1 MQSLA
6 CGKVRV
12 LNKTPRGK
20 EVDDGDAFDVNDA
33 LNEPRFRIKINAIQM
48 RETPEEAAVT
58 NEKVFQDR
66 QYQIDAAIVRIMK
79 VRSPRA
85 CLVVCDLAA
94 DARLLGMVGADAQDA
109 DACDACERADD
120 AAQV

>member
-1 MQSLA
+1 M
-6 CGKVRV
+6 

-20 EVDDGDAFDVNDA
+20 EVDDGDSFDVNDA

-79 VRSPRA
+79 ARRLCIASICFLARA
-85 CLVVCDLAA
+85 LAA
-94 DARLLGMVGADAQDA
+94 DARVRGPAGADAQDA
-109 DACDACERADD
+109 DARGACE
-120 AAQV
+120 